1 MKIKVLKDDDCERL
15 WNQVSFK
22 NFKNEI
28 NDYSREQLQVLADYA
43 IAHKILNLD
52 KSDALKKKIN
62 LDVVRTIQNEASI
75 KED

>member
-15 WNQVSFK
+15 WNQESFK

-52 KSDALKKKIN
+52 KSDALKKKIS